1 MSSLINTY
9 SFYEIVRRIYKLYDD
24 MSLST
29 TEMSNSCAVSR
40 WHKTAPLNSLSI
52 AIIWVIVQV
61 DYITGNQRHFS
72 PRSSAM
78 NPRGEAT
85 REGLGSV
92 LTVLYLQK
100 GNMNK
105 WLSYNYFPNNKILS

>member
-1 MSSLINTY
+1 
-9 SFYEIVRRIYKLYDD
+9 
-24 MSLST
+24 MSLPT

-40 WHKTAPLNSLSI
+40 WHKTAPLNSLSM
-52 AIIWVIVQV
+52 AIIWVIV
-61 DYITGNQRHFS
+61 DYITGYQRHFS
-72 PRSSAM
+72 PRSPAM

-85 REGLGSV
+85 REGLGPV

-105 WLSYNYFPNNKILS
+105 MAFI

>member
-24 MSLST
+24 LSLST
-29 TEMSNSCAVSR
+29 TEMSNSCTVSR
-40 WHKTAPLNSLSI
+40 WHKTASLNSLLM

-61 DYITGNQRHFS
+61 DYITGYQRHFS

-85 REGLGSV
+85 REGLGSA

-105 WLSYNYFPNNKILS
+105 MAFI

>member
-9 SFYEIVRRIYKLYDD
+9 IFYEIVGRIYKLYDD

-40 WHKTAPLNSLSI
+40 WHKTAPLNSLSM
-52 AIIWVIVQV
+52 AIIWVII
-61 DYITGNQRHFS
+61 DYITGYQRHFS

-85 REGLGSV
+85 REGSGSA
-92 LTVLYLQK
+92 LTVLHVFTEREYEQNGFHIIIFPTTK
-100 GNMNK
+100 
-105 WLSYNYFPNNKILS
+105 YF